1 MRLKVES
8 RKTLQD
14 STVMEIAREYVCVC
28 LSVTTVDISL
38 EIQLKKAVT
47 DDNSDV
53 NSNKQRQLEDHL
65 AHSLPASRLQRH
77 RSPQLHKGRV
87 HRLKKN
93 FQNDTV
99 ANNAKNYTQSGQ
111 TGDN

>member
-53 NSNKQRQLEDHL
+53 NSNNLKITLLTLFPRPGSKGT
-65 AHSLPASRLQRH
+65 ARL
-77 RSPQLHKGRV
+77 
-87 HRLKKN
+87 N
-93 FQNDTV
+93 FTK
-99 ANNAKNYTQSGQ
+99 AEFTA
-111 TGDN
+111 